1 MIDQDAKRQTH
12 HQQQLGEQA
21 HKTLHPDPALAP
33 VVSQLHMNASAACTK
48 LGRQQ
53 HSHPI
58 AEVTVATAS
67 QLASLHAPYTA
78 QLTAL
83 GGQTHASHEAN
94 ATPVTVPC
102 MHGTKRGA
110 ASSGKDSGSTDG
122 SHRAKQQKQEE
133 RRSSQHAMPGLQHHP
148 SQEGMPLATLQQ
160 ESGLDDSC
168 LNDTVGA
175 VFIDASGHVGAG
187 VSSGG
192 IAMKTP
198 GRVGEAAMYAC
209 GCWAADADPALDRPG
224 VACSVSGVGEVIMR
238 ACLAKECCQRMLNQT
253 LSVDEACSQVMQ
265 ETTMQEAHPND
276 CGVLAVR
283 FCIKGRAGQVPA
295 QAEIE
300 CAAVHYSNSM
310 GIGWCSQAC
319 TSPECQVLRQ
329 QISDAGDQRLVC
341 TGCFARC
348 DLPGYQ

>member
-1 MIDQDAKRQTH
+1 M
-12 HQQQLGEQA
+12 
-21 HKTLHPDPALAP
+21 
-33 VVSQLHMNASAACTK
+33 
-48 LGRQQ
+48 
-53 HSHPI
+53 
-58 AEVTVATAS
+58 
-67 QLASLHAPYTA
+67 
-78 QLTAL
+78 
-83 GGQTHASHEAN
+83 
-94 ATPVTVPC
+94 
-102 MHGTKRGA
+102 
-110 ASSGKDSGSTDG
+110 
-122 SHRAKQQKQEE
+122 
-133 RRSSQHAMPGLQHHP
+133 
-148 SQEGMPLATLQQ
+148 
-160 ESGLDDSC
+160 
-168 LNDTVGA
+168 
-175 VFIDASGHVGAG
+175 
-187 VSSGG
+187 
-192 IAMKTP
+192 
-198 GRVGEAAMYAC
+198 
-209 GCWAADADPALDRPG
+209 
-224 VACSVSGVGEVIMR
+224 SGVGEVIMR

-265 ETTMQEAHPND
+265 ETTMQVLFVTSGFGNASLTVCSGLWELRTGSRPMLWTCMLCICCLRCHIDAYGCDRSKLSCFLFCHISCVWLQEAHPND